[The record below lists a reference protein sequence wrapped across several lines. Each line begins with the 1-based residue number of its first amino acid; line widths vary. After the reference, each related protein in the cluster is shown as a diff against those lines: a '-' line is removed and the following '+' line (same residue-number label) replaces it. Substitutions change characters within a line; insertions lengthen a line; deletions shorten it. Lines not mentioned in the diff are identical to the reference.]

1 MRDEHL
7 ERITVTRR
15 IRAQPEHVYRFFT
28 DPGLWARWQGT
39 AASVDPRPGGGL
51 RVVMGP
57 GGSGV
62 AEGRFLELEPFVRIV
77 FTWGWASSP
86 LSTLP
91 PGSTVVTVH
100 LRADGDG
107 TVVTLTHDG
116 LPDRDRDLHAAGWS
130 LYLDRLVLV
139 LEGIDPGHD
148 PSLDDTDQGRPTL
161 GGGDG

>member
-1 MRDEHL
+1 VREEEL
-7 ERITVTRR
+7 ERITITRR

-28 DPGLWARWQGT
+28 DPVLWARWQGT

-91 PGSTVVTVH
+91 PGSTVVTVQ
-100 LRADGDG
+100 LRPDGDG
-107 TVVTLTHDG
+107 TLVTLTHDG
-116 LPDRDRDLHAAGWS
+116 LPAGERDLHAAGWS
-130 LYLDRLVLV
+130 IYLDRLVLV
-139 LEGIDPGHD
+139 VEGIDPGPD
-148 PSLDDTDQGRPTL
+148 PSLDDPGQEPSLRGR
-161 GGGDG
+161 GDG